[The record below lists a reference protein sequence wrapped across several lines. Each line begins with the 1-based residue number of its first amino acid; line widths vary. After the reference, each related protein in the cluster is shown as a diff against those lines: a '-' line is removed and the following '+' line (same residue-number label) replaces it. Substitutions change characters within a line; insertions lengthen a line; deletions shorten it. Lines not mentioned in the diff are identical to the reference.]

1 MNNVTVPQ
9 RTFFQ
14 RIFLS
19 PDERRLRSGWRI
31 LGQTILLLF
40 FSLVFTTI
48 YIGITKFFPLD
59 ELLDWLNI
67 GLLNGQVVTF
77 LAVTL
82 SVILARRFFDRRT
95 FTSLG
100 LDWNAT
106 AFRDLFFGVFLAGLI
121 MGLIYLVEWAL
132 GWLTFEGH
140 ALDDGNIYRVII
152 SVVTMFVLFVIVAW
166 QEELLSRGYWLQNLS
181 AGLNL
186 IWGVLLSSLFFALAH
201 LANPNV
207 SIMAVVGLVAG
218 GIFLAYGYL
227 RTLRLWLPIGL
238 HIGWNFFEGT
248 VLGFQ
253 VSGLSGMPRLII
265 QTVEGPELITGGAF
279 GPEAGLIILP
289 ALLLGAV
296 MINLYTRQRDL
307 RGEGSVQ

>member
-1 MNNVTVPQ
+1 MNNATAPQ
-9 RTFFQ
+9 RPLFQ

-31 LGQTILLLF
+31 FGQTILLLF
-40 FSLVFTTI
+40 FSSVFATI
-48 YIGITKFFPLD
+48 YFGLTIFSPLQ
-59 ELLDWLNI
+59 EPLDWLNI
-67 GLLNGQVVTF
+67 GLLNGQVVTL

-82 SVILARRFFDRRT
+82 SVFLARRFFDRRT

-100 LDWNAT
+100 LGWNAT
-106 AFRDLFFGVFLAGLI
+106 ALRDLLFGIFLAGLI
-121 MGLIYLVEWAL
+121 MGLIYLAEWAL
-132 GWLTFEGH
+132 GWLIFEGH
-140 ALDDGNIYRVII
+140 ALDAGNISQVII
-152 SVVTMFVLFVIVAW
+152 SVVAMFVLYVIVAW
-166 QEELLSRGYWLQNLS
+166 VEELLSRGYWLQNLS

-186 IWGVLLSSLFFALAH
+186 FWGVLLSSLFFALAH
-201 LANPNV
+201 LGNPNV
-207 SIMAVVGLVAG
+207 SIMAVSGLVAG
-218 GIFLAYGYL
+218 GVFLAYGYL

-265 QTVEGPELITGGAF
+265 QTVEGPEIITGGAF

-296 MINLYTRQRDL
+296 IIKWYTRERALRDEDGVL
-307 RGEGSVQ
+307 